1 MQRISTALT
10 DLLEIESPVVSP
22 PMAGASGGALA
33 AQVTLGGGFG
43 FIASGYGDS
52 ASFSKELDKASILLS
67 TSPAVPLNIGAGYL
81 GWLLDR
87 GGDTVEN
94 LRNALERKVKSIW
107 LSFGP
112 ELGKWVNYIRQ
123 HDKKRQVPHKTLVWI
138 LVNSVAEAE
147 HAVNEW
153 NADVLVVQ
161 GIEAGGHGHSQ
172 ALPLITLLPL
182 IKQSI
187 PHSPPLV
194 AAGGLSTGSQVAA
207 MLVLGASGA
216 AMGTRFLATPESTYS
231 NGQKS
236 ALISGKA
243 SVRTT
248 VFDDVRGTTGWPAG
262 IDGRAIPNK
271 ALDDERN
278 GLGIEER
285 RMLFNESMKNDDP
298 SRAVVWSG
306 SSVGLVDELI
316 DAASLSR
323 KIQGEIIAY
332 ISAAKG
338 IID

>member
-1 MQRISTALT
+1 
-10 DLLEIESPVVSP
+10 
-22 PMAGASGGALA
+22 MAGASGGALA

-52 ASFSKELDKASILLS
+52 ASFSRELDKASILLS
-67 TSPAVPLNIGAGYL
+67 TSPAASLNIGAGYL
-81 GWLLDR
+81 GWLLDK
-87 GGDTVEN
+87 GGDTVQN
-94 LRNALERKVKSIW
+94 LRNALERKVKCIW

-112 ELGKWVNYIRQ
+112 ELGKWVDYIRKY
-123 HDKKRQVPHKTLVWI
+123 DEERQVPHKTLVWI
-138 LVNSVAEAE
+138 LVSSVAEAE
-147 HAVNEW
+147 QAVNGW
-153 NADVLVVQ
+153 KADVLVVQ

-172 ALPLITLLPL
+172 ALPLMTLLPL
-182 IKQSI
+182 ITQSI

-236 ALISGKA
+236 AVISGKV

-271 ALDDERN
+271 TLDDEQN

-285 RMLFNESMKNDDP
+285 RRLFDESVRNDDP

-306 SSVGLVDELI
+306 SSVSLVNELV

-323 KIQGEIIAY
+323 TIQGEIIAR
-332 ISAAKG
+332 ISAVKG
-338 IID
+338 IVD